1 MKLQSL
7 AELPAFKATS
17 VFVDLPNITTRAF
30 AAGIRRPDWSR
41 VLSSARTLFGSVE
54 GFVFVNELKIRPTFF
69 AFARKLQSAAW
80 GVRYCSRLLEGFDQ
94 KDPVDSAIQSRIAEL
109 SAEPSFGKGLV
120 LMTHDGGYA
129 PYVAQCLAHNVPVIV
144 AGFGELLSPKLVA
157 LKEHGAQVADLEYDF
172 AARAT
177 SGARPSGETLSRM
190 GLRLAA

>member
-54 GFVFVNELKIRPTFF
+54 GFVFVNEFKIRPTFF

-94 KDPVDSAIQSRIAEL
+94 NDPVDSAIQARIAEL
-109 SAEPSFGKGLV
+109 AAGPTLGGGVV
-120 LMTHDGGYA
+120 LFSHDGGYA
-129 PYVAQCLAHNVPVIV
+129 PYLLQCIQQRISVTV
-144 AGFGELLSPKLVA
+144 AGLGELLSPKLLA

-172 AARAT
+172 AGRTT
-177 SGARPSGETLSRM
+177 SGARPSGEMLSRM